1 MSKLQQDFVWCTE
14 DMNITDNCLYTNN
27 TKQPVGMRKNREEQ
41 YLKTVSIPRP
51 RVTFKTKT
59 KTLRIVFQNF
69 QDQDQDNNLQEQY
82 TTLRI
87 VSQTVSRP
95 RPRTFKTKTKT
106 LRIVFQNSQDQDQ
119 ENNLQE
125 QYTKDSVSNCL
136 KTKTENL

>member
-1 MSKLQQDFVWCTE
+1 
-14 DMNITDNCLYTNN
+14 MNITDNCLYTNN

-95 RPRTFKTKTKT
+95 RPRTFKTKAKI
-106 LRIVFQNSQDQDQ
+106 LRIMFQDCLRPRHVLRLFITAPTSY
-119 ENNLQE
+119 NLWSGVRND
-125 QYTKDSVSNCL
+125 YVTCSY
-136 KTKTENL
+136 